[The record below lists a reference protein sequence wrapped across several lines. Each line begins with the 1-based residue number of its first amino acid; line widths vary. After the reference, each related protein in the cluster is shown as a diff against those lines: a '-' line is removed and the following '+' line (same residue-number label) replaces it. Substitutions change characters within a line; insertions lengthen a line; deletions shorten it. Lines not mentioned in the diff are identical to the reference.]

1 MDDQT
6 WKKTSKLHLVPF
18 QSVSLLHAAAL
29 MLQAGTFRCSNGET
43 YRQKVIVQWILATLE
58 LVTAA
63 RRPDTSFFSQWLNI
77 TDNSR
82 KSVHLLTYLWLA
94 LCRRELC
101 GDEPRTYSA
110 ILTPRGFASD
120 VCDVSSTPLPAE
132 KLPGLLTDVATA
144 HNKQSL
150 KATPHRPRLIGHALN
165 ALAYGW
171 LDPYTRIM
179 SRDLLPR
186 KQTGFNV
193 VPCHQWM
200 TAEYML
206 QVFYTVNLLLNL
218 GRPATVSMA
227 VQSTT
232 HFLHHQVACSQ
243 PVGVGGRY
251 VCMWHL

>member
-150 KATPHRPRLIGHALN
+150 KATPHRPRLIGHASS
-165 ALAYGW
+165 ATHW
-171 LDPYTRIM
+171 M
-179 SRDLLPR
+179 HSRMGDWIHTPELCQEIYSQENKQGSMLSPAISEWQQNICYKSSTLLI
-186 KQTGFNV
+186 
-193 VPCHQWM
+193 C
-200 TAEYML
+200 
-206 QVFYTVNLLLNL
+206 
-218 GRPATVSMA
+218 
-227 VQSTT
+227 
-232 HFLHHQVACSQ
+232 C
-243 PVGVGGRY
+243 
-251 VCMWHL
+251 